1 MAAGSSPLFKIAHFD
16 QIDPVPC
23 PCGQSR
29 RAFVDP
35 DNSVA
40 SIHYVEIR
48 EDAQTHYHKKLTEI
62 YLILETEGECY
73 LELDGERHEVRPMS
87 TVLIK
92 PGCRHRAVGKMKIV
106 NMPVPTFDPADE
118 WFD

>member
-1 MAAGSSPLFKIAHFD
+1 MSDSAPSLFKIAHLHD
-16 QIDPVPC
+16 IDPVPC

-35 DNSVA
+35 DNPVA
-40 SIHYVEIR
+40 SIHYVEIKS
-48 EDAQTHYHKKLTEI
+48 DAETHYHKKLTEI

-73 LELDGERHEVRPMS
+73 LELDGERHEVKPM
-87 TVLIK
+87 TTILIK

-106 NMPVPTFDPADE
+106 NVPVPTFDPDDE